1 MRHASAAGRQNQDVS
16 PHRRTSVPYT
26 CPPSAPDAA
35 TVTDVERR
43 ADERTREHKMSEQ
56 EIVQASPLSIVR
68 YGMGK
73 EIQLYATELVIS
85 SKEEGKEIRLPLD
98 TIERLTLTP
107 GDPNPAKLVLLA
119 DLTDGSSML
128 LVEGMTNARDFR
140 EMIPHL
146 TELSPELQLD
156 PPDMAEQLR
165 QALNNRRAWNLTC
178 YGAILLVCLS
188 LYGLYLLVAYIGM
201 HH

>member
-1 MRHASAAGRQNQDVS
+1 
-16 PHRRTSVPYT
+16 
-26 CPPSAPDAA
+26 
-35 TVTDVERR
+35 
-43 ADERTREHKMSEQ
+43 MSEN
-56 EIVQASPLSIVR
+56 ENKNPYPISTVR

-73 EIQLYATELVIS
+73 EIQLYTGELVITS
-85 SKEEGKEIRLPLD
+85 REEGKEIRLPLE

-119 DLTDGSSML
+119 DLTDGSTML
-128 LVEGMTNARDFR
+128 LVEGMTNARGFR
-140 EMIPHL
+140 EMIPRL
-146 TELSPELQLD
+146 TELCPEIQLD

-178 YGAILLVCLS
+178 YGAIILICLF
-188 LYGLYLLVAYIGM
+188 LYGLYLLVAFIGM